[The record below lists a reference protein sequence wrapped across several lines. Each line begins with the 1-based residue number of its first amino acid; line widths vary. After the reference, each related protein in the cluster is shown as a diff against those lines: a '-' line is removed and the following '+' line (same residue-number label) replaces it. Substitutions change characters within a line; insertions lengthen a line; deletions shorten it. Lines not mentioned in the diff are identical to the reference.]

1 MKEKEKRIASMQ
13 KELMGMYETL
23 FGATYIP
30 GLQDGQKEFNLI
42 IEKFNEKMFA
52 IRQDQDERS
61 KR

>member
-1 MKEKEKRIASMQ
+1 
-13 KELMGMYETL
+13 MGMYETL